1 MIHSLFNVSVIL
13 WALTVLGEG
22 YPEPKRVV
30 AQERAMSQESSH
42 AASAVVLQ
50 FFEALKTGNVRV
62 LDSLL
67 GGDLSIQMKPLL
79 QDNQDYPEYLR
90 QHYLQTTFSIDHL
103 VEKQGVVMARVTV
116 DFPGGTTQTW
126 TLTLKK
132 AKAGEWK
139 IMKRMES
146 R

>member
-22 YPEPKRVV
+22 YPEPKRAV

-50 FFEALKTGNVRV
+50 FLEALKTGNVRV

-90 QHYLQTTFSIDHL
+90 QHYSQTTFSIDHL
-103 VEKQGVVMARVTV
+103 VEKLGVVMARVTV
-116 DFPGGTTQTW
+116 DFPGGPTQTW
-126 TLTLKK
+126 ALTLKK
-132 AKAGEWK
+132 AKTGEWK

>member
-1 MIHSLFNVSVIL
+1 MIHSLFNVSVIFL
-13 WALTVLGEG
+13 VLTVIG
-22 YPEPKRVV
+22 YGDPEPRRVV

-42 AASAVVLQ
+42 GVSAVVLQ
-50 FFEALKTGNVRV
+50 FFEALKTGNVRA

-90 QHYLQTTFSIDHL
+90 QHYSQTTFSIDHL
-103 VEKQGVVMARVTV
+103 LEKLGVIMAHVTV

-132 AKAGEWK
+132 EKAGEWK
-139 IMKRMES
+139 IMKQMES

>member
-13 WALTVLGEG
+13 WALTVIGDG

-42 AASAVVLQ
+42 AASALVLQ
-50 FFEALKTGNVRV
+50 FLEALKTGNVRV
-62 LDSLL
+62 LDSLI

-103 VEKQGVVMARVTV
+103 VEKLGVVVARVTV
-116 DFPGGTTQTW
+116 DFPGGPTQTW
-126 TLTLKK
+126 TLTLTKGNT
-132 AKAGEWK
+132 GEWK
-139 IMKRMES
+139 IMKQTES

>member
-1 MIHSLFNVSVIL
+1 MIHSLFKVSVIL
-13 WALTVLGEG
+13 WALTVIADG
-22 YPEPKRVV
+22 YPEPKRVL
-30 AQERAMSQESSH
+30 AEESEMSQESSH
-42 AASAVVLQ
+42 AVSAVVLQ

-103 VEKQGVVMARVTV
+103 SEKMGVVVAHVTV
-116 DFPGGTTQTW
+116 DFLGSPTQAW

-132 AKAGEWK
+132 GNAGEWN
-139 IMKRMES
+139 IMKQMKS

>member
-13 WALTVLGEG
+13 WALIVIDYG

-30 AQERAMSQESSH
+30 AEEIEMSQESSH
-42 AASAVVLQ
+42 AASALVLQ

-90 QHYLQTTFSIDHL
+90 QHYAQTTFSIDHL
-103 VEKQGVVMARVTV
+103 LEKLGVVVARVTV
-116 DFPGGTTQTW
+116 DFPGGPTQTW

-132 AKAGEWK
+132 GKAGEWK
-139 IMKRMES
+139 IMKQMES